1 MIQNAKAGQ
10 LNAVFSL
17 AEISTLQKTVSN
29 LQPSMNSGTVSR
41 AYTNGFKTTD
51 LIYPFIKKRVIER
64 IQQQLGVELKLT
76 IGMYLKEFL
85 PWEIHTDYNKG
96 DQHPGLAVLIPLH
109 TDAINTHTV
118 MFNEEC
124 TNDFTTYR
132 AEHEKLEHNAVNLQQ
147 TLMSH
152 ESVEHLEYVS
162 LLAAIP
168 WSLGSVLY
176 WDRRLLHSSD
186 NFVANGILEKHALVM
201 FFNND

>member
-1 MIQNAKAGQ
+1 
-10 LNAVFSL
+10 
-17 AEISTLQKTVSN
+17 
-29 LQPSMNSGTVSR
+29 
-41 AYTNGFKTTD
+41 
-51 LIYPFIKKRVIER
+51 
-64 IQQQLGVELKLT
+64 
-76 IGMYLKEFL
+76 
-85 PWEIHTDYNKG
+85 
-96 DQHPGLAVLIPLH
+96 
-109 TDAINTHTV
+109 

-147 TLMSH
+147 TLMSN